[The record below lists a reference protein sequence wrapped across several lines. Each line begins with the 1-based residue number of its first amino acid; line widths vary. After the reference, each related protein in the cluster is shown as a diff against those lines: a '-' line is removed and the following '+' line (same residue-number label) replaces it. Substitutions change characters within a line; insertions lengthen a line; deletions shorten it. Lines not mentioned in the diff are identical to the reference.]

1 MTVIFINIPLC
12 QKEPRKTEVK
22 KQENADQ
29 KNLEKEKEN
38 GKNATQEIKEEKKE
52 EKKVQLKFWQI
63 PLEIIRTGSVRA
75 IIQSFEK

>member
-1 MTVIFINIPLC
+1 M
-12 QKEPRKTEVK
+12 K

-29 KNLEKEKEN
+29 KKGQDKYVKEKES
-38 GKNATQEIKEEKKE
+38 GKNATQEIKEEKGEEKE
-52 EKKVQLKFWQI
+52 EIKEGKKVQLKFWQI